1 MNPADLFIDDTEDL
15 HTKTELAPPK
25 ARPKWF
31 RSLLGRRRRDSRE
44 VSGRTTGPKGP
55 RAPSRPAL
63 ALPAHKATTRDACV
77 LYPGVG
83 SPCTGVRGPILG
95 ADRLS
100 GDTSFH
106 FDLIEAYQQ
115 GGLVDNTNMFILGKP
130 GNGKSALVKT
140 MVWRSLGVYGSNRF
154 FCIVD
159 VKGEYRDLAQ
169 QAGFEILDLKPDGS
183 TRINPLGK
191 PAKSNDSEESKKT
204 ARYRVNMVAALC
216 ATQMGRELTQAEDAV
231 LYAVMVEI
239 DRLEQEQLAK
249 SVNVRARLSS
259 VAELLRK
266 PTGVMSAAIYAR
278 SPDEIRAV
286 AVPLA
291 VALDGLLNRSMQG
304 MFDGDSDLRLDPK
317 ETRGLVVDLSAINDD
332 EAALPLVMVAVTGWL
347 RELMRAD
354 WGSVKKVQI
363 FDEAWLVMKNEA
375 IVRYLQDTWK
385 LGRTYGF
392 ANVAVLHR
400 PSDLIAQTQA
410 GSAAGAMAQGLLTD
424 TDTIVSYAQNADE
437 LATHGELLGWTAGE
451 SSAIAALDRGESL
464 WALGESKR
472 ILLAHI
478 INDGVEAALCDTDAK
493 VAA

>member
-1 MNPADLFIDDTEDL
+1 MNPADLFIDDTE
-15 HTKTELAPPK
+15 TEDSSDDVQPP
-25 ARPKWF
+25 
-31 RSLLGRRRRDSRE
+31 RRRSRRPGANR
-44 VSGRTTGPKGP
+44 SKRKGGSKTSRTKGP
-55 RAPSRPAL
+55 RLPSRPSL

-115 GGLVDNTNMFILGKP
+115 GGIVDNTNMFILGKP

-169 QAGFEILDLKPDGS
+169 QAGFEVLDLKPDGS

-191 PAKSNDSEESKKT
+191 PAKPNDPEESKKT
-204 ARYRVNMVAALC
+204 ARHRVNMVAALC
-216 ATQMGRELTQAEDAV
+216 ATQMGRGLTQAEDAV

-239 DRLEQEQLAK
+239 DRLEQEQLAQDK
-249 SVNVRARLSS
+249 NVRARLSS
-259 VAELLRK
+259 VAELLRR
-266 PTGVMSAAIYAR
+266 PTRAMSNAIYAR
-278 SPDEIRAV
+278 TPDEIRAV

-354 WGSVKKVQI
+354 WGPVKKIQI

-400 PSDLIAQTQA
+400 PSDLVAQTQV
-410 GSAAGAMAQGLLTD
+410 GSAAGAMAKGLLSD
-424 TDTIVSYAQNADE
+424 TDTIVSYAQNADD
-437 LATHGELLGWTAGE
+437 LASHGELLGWSTGE
-451 SSAIAALDRGESL
+451 SAAIAGLDRGESL

-478 INDGVEAALCDTDAK
+478 INDGVEAALCDTDVK